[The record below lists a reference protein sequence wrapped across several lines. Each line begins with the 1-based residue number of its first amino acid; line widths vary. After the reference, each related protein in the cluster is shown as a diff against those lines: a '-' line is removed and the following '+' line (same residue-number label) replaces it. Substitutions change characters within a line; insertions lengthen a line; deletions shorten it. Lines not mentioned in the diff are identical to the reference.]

1 MSRSG
6 RTLGFLVAIL
16 TLPAAA
22 AAQFPPGLP
31 PPLARGTAVIVGQV
45 LDAATG
51 RGISSA
57 IVSLAGSRRA
67 MTTSD
72 GRFAFRALPS
82 GSHSLS
88 AAKSGYI
95 GGAYGM
101 RRPDGATLPLVLAD
115 GERRSDLVIWMWR
128 HGSITGA
135 IVDEAGEPVVGIQV
149 AALRRTTVGGRRRF
163 AQSGVGTTDDR
174 GVYRLSRLAPG
185 DYAVGMIASQV
196 SVPAATARQFEETAM
211 SGGDLSKNTIFQAMM
226 QVGATPLMSG
236 TESRQVG
243 DQVQTIGRGAP
254 TPPPIDGTR
263 LFAYPS
269 LYYPAASSASSAAV
283 VTVASGQERT
293 GIDLQVRPVPMVKV
307 SGTVIG
313 ATAPAAT
320 LPVRLTP
327 QGSDDVG
334 RTADVGGTVTDARGG
349 FSFLAVPAGD
359 YVIKVVQVP
368 RPLTPSAA
376 PTAIAVGPS
385 MMMTGSFN
393 PNPELPA
400 IPTEPTLWGS
410 LAIAVGDDDV
420 TGVNVLLRTGVKVSG
435 RVEFDG
441 NAEKPAPDQLSRISV
456 LVDPFDGHTD
466 HASIGRIDAKGEF
479 TIFGLAAG
487 RYYIRSG
494 QPSAGWTFKGVFLGD
509 RDVSDDPLE
518 LDSTDVAD
526 LVITFTDRPA
536 SLAGTVQQAERAAR
550 DGVAV
555 VVFPAD
561 SKAWLDT
568 GANSRR
574 MRKVAVTDSGAYDV
588 PALPAGS
595 YYVAAVSEAA
605 AGDWRDPAFLEQ
617 LAPGAA
623 HVQITDGEKATQSL
637 RLQEVRR

>member
-1 MSRSG
+1 MSRLG
-6 RTLGFLVAIL
+6 RTLGFLVSIL
-16 TLPAAA
+16 ILPSAA
-22 AAQFPPGLP
+22 AAQVPPGP
-31 PPLARGTAVIVGQV
+31 QPLARGTAVVVGQV
-45 LDAATG
+45 VDAATG
-51 RGISSA
+51 KGISSA
-57 IVSLAGSRRA
+57 VVTLAGSRRA

-88 AAKSGYI
+88 AAKPGYI

-101 RRPDGATLPLVLAD
+101 RRPDGATLPVVLAD
-115 GERRSDLVIWMWR
+115 GERRGDIVISMWR
-128 HGSITGA
+128 QGSISGS
-135 IVDEAGEPVVGIQV
+135 IIDEAGEPVVGIQV

-163 AQSGVGTTDDR
+163 EQSGVGTTDDR

-185 DYAVGMIASQV
+185 DYAVGMIVSQV
-196 SVPAATARQFEETAM
+196 SVPAATVRQLEQIVM
-211 SGGDLSKNTIFQAMM
+211 SGGDAEKNPVFQALI
-226 QVGATPLMSG
+226 QVGAMPFMNP

-243 DQVQTIGRGAP
+243 EHVQTLGRGGP
-254 TPPPIDGTR
+254 TPPPIDGAR

-307 SGTVIG
+307 SGTVVG
-313 ATAPAAT
+313 GTAAAT
-320 LPVRLTP
+320 LPVRLIP
-327 QGSDDVG
+327 QGSEDVG
-334 RTADVGGTVTDARGG
+334 RTADVGATVTDASGG

-368 RPLTPSAA
+368 RPPMPSAA
-376 PTAIAVGPS
+376 PTAIAVGSS
-385 MMMTGSFN
+385 MMMTGSFA

-410 LAIAVGDDDV
+410 LAIAVDDADI
-420 TGVNVLLRTGVKVSG
+420 TGVSVLLRTGVKISG

-441 NAEKPAPDQLSRISV
+441 NAEKPAPDELSRISV
-456 LVDPFDGHTD
+456 LVEPFDGHMD

-479 TIFGLAAG
+479 TIYGLAAG
-487 RYYIRSG
+487 RYYIRGG
-494 QPSAGWTFKGVFLGD
+494 QPSAGWTFKGAFLGD

-518 LDSTDVAD
+518 LDSTDVPD
-526 LVITFTDRPA
+526 VVITFTDRPA

>member
-1 MSRSG
+1 MSRLG
-6 RTLGFLVAIL
+6 RTLGFLVSIL
-16 TLPAAA
+16 ILPSAA
-22 AAQFPPGLP
+22 AAQVPPGP
-31 PPLARGTAVIVGQV
+31 QPLARGTAVVVGQV
-45 LDAATG
+45 VDAATG
-51 RGISSA
+51 KGISSA
-57 IVSLAGSRRA
+57 VVTLAGSRRA

-88 AAKSGYI
+88 VAKSGYI
-95 GGAYGM
+95 NGAYGM
-101 RRPDGATLPLVLAD
+101 RRPDGATLPVVLAD
-115 GERRSDLVIWMWR
+115 GERRGDIVIWMWR
-128 HGSITGA
+128 QGSISGS
-135 IVDEAGEPVVGIQV
+135 IIDEAGEPVVGIQV

-163 AQSGVGTTDDR
+163 EQSGVGTTDDR

-185 DYAVGMIASQV
+185 DYAVGMIVSQV
-196 SVPAATARQFEETAM
+196 SVPAATVRQLEQTVM
-211 SGGDLSKNTIFQAMM
+211 SGGDAEKNPVFQALI
-226 QVGATPLMSG
+226 QVGAMPFMNP

-243 DQVQTIGRGAP
+243 EHVQTLGRGGP
-254 TPPPIDGTR
+254 TPPPIDGAR

-307 SGTVIG
+307 SGIVVG
-313 ATAPAAT
+313 GTAAAT
-320 LPVRLTP
+320 LPVRLIP
-327 QGSDDVG
+327 QGSEDVG
-334 RTADVGGTVTDARGG
+334 RTADVGATVTDASGG

-368 RPLTPSAA
+368 RPPAPSAT
-376 PTAIAVGPS
+376 PTAIAVGSS
-385 MMMTGSFN
+385 MMMTGSFT

-410 LAIAVGDDDV
+410 LAIAVDDADI
-420 TGVNVLLRTGVKVSG
+420 TGMSVLLRTGVKVSG

-456 LVDPFDGHTD
+456 LVEPFDGHMD

-479 TIFGLAAG
+479 TIYGLAAG
-487 RYYIRSG
+487 RYYIRGG
-494 QPSAGWTFKGVFLGD
+494 QPSAGWTFKGAFLGD

-526 LVITFTDRPA
+526 VVITFTDRPA

-561 SKAWLDT
+561 SKAWLDM

-588 PALPAGS
+588 PALPAGA